1 MISDTIVAPATP
13 HGIGGIA
20 VVRLS
25 GPQSLLVVHKL
36 LNNNNLRTP
45 FKPRHATLV
54 NLWDDNNIAIDES
67 ILTFFEAPNS
77 YTGEDLIEISCHG
90 SPVVVEKIISTCCHF
105 GARIAGPGEFTQRAF
120 INGKM
125 DLVQAEA
132 VASLIH
138 SQSEE
143 SSRLNLRLL
152 HGALSKKLNTLR
164 QKLIDAVSMV
174 EFELDISEDELL
186 PDLNNQVLKILTD
199 QIGHVKSLLGSYK
212 QARMLNHGAL
222 VVIAGPPNVGKSTL
236 LNTLSETDRA
246 ITSNLPGTTRDA
258 IDVPLLLDGV
268 PINLVDTAGI
278 HHAVEKIE
286 QEGVSRTFNYLKKA
300 DLIIFVHDP
309 GLVETPF
316 GDYPKNIPI
325 IEIINKVDLLNKT
338 ETGSLH
344 NTYSKRLFLS
354 AKTGFNIKLLKQQIK
369 KSLGISSSLSDRI
382 TITTNRQQRALKQCH
397 DKLNAAIDILNNS
410 RCAYELVSIELREAL
425 DSIGMILG
433 KTTPDDILKNVF
445 NQFCVGK

>member
-1 MISDTIVAPATP
+1 MNYDTIVAPATP
-13 HGIGGIA
+13 YGIGGIA

-25 GPQSLLVVHKL
+25 GPQSLLIVNKL
-36 LNNNNLRTP
+36 INNNDLRLKL
-45 FKPRHATLV
+45 KPRHATLV
-54 NLWDDNNIAIDES
+54 NLQDENSVAIDES
-67 ILTFFEAPNS
+67 IVTFFETPNS

-90 SPVVVEKIISTCCHF
+90 SPVVVDKIISTCCHF
-105 GARIAGPGEFTQRAF
+105 GARIADPGEFTKRAF

-138 SQSEE
+138 SRSVE
-143 SSRLNLRLL
+143 SSQLNLRLL
-152 HGALSKKLNTLR
+152 HGELSTKLNNLR

-174 EFELDISEDELL
+174 EFELDISEDELQ
-186 PDLNNQVLKILTD
+186 PDLNSHVLAIVAEQSQ
-199 QIGHVKSLLGSYK
+199 QIHELLSSYK

-246 ITSNLPGTTRDA
+246 ITSNLPGTTRDT

-278 HHAVEKIE
+278 RQTVEELE
-286 QEGVSRTFNYLKKA
+286 QKGVNRTFNYLKKA
-300 DLIIFVHDP
+300 DLIILVHDP
-309 GLVETPF
+309 GEVETLYYN
-316 GDYPKNIPI
+316 YPKNVPI
-325 IEIINKVDLLNKT
+325 IKIMNKVDLLTKT
-338 ETGSLH
+338 ELDSIQTSH
-344 NTYSKRLFLS
+344 SKQLLIS

-369 KSLGISSSLSDRI
+369 TSLRISSSLSDNI
-382 TITTNRQQRALKQCH
+382 TITTSRQQRALKQCFNNINTTIEL
-397 DKLNAAIDILNNS
+397 LNS
-410 RCAYELVSIELREAL
+410 QRSAYELISIELREAL
-425 DSIGMILG
+425 DAIGAILG
-433 KTTPDDILKNVF
+433 KTTPDDILNNIF